1 MAIRRA
7 AEKYGVPC
15 STLHDHV
22 SGRVQFGAKS
32 GLRRYLNSSKELELV
47 NFLSGMSSLGY
58 SRTVKQVIEIVQSV
72 VIFDK
77 KSLKPEMSIG
87 EVPGTMYRLSGN
99 GWIDSE
105 IFESWFTSHFLAYAF
120 PT

>member
-7 AEKYGVPC
+7 AEEYGVPC

-32 GLRRYLNSSKELELV
+32 EPRRYLNSSKELDLV

-58 SRTVKQVIEIVQSV
+58 SHTVKQVIEIVQSV
-72 VIFDK
+72 VDK
-77 KSLKPEMSIG
+77 KGLDLIVSS
-87 EVPGTMYRLSGN
+87 
-99 GWIDSE
+99 
-105 IFESWFTSHFLAYAF
+105 SWWKSFRS
-120 PT
+120 